1 MRMLPGLFAAAGILL
16 GQAAAG
22 PAVAEYSYAVKFVC
36 GTFLDDDALEPVV
49 PGVYST
55 AISIGNP
62 NDPEVKFN
70 YDVAF
75 TSGSVPFSRTEQTI
89 EERDARRLD
98 CDSLFEDL
106 ADDGF
111 LKGILY
117 LVAEQR
123 LDIWAFY
130 TAREFGAGDQ
140 VSIDAVQV
148 LGRELDGNIA
158 GRLGQ

>member
-1 MRMLPGLFAAAGILL
+1 VRALLRLFTVAGIVV
-16 GQAAAG
+16 GQGATAPVA
-22 PAVAEYSYAVKFVC
+22 AEYSYAVKFVC
-36 GTFLDDDALEPVV
+36 GTFVDEDALEPVV
-49 PGVYST
+49 PGVYMT

-62 NDPEVKFN
+62 NDPEVKFS

-75 TSGSVPFSRTEQTI
+75 TFGSVPFSRIEETI

-130 TAREFGAGDQ
+130 TARELGAGDQ
-140 VSIDAVQV
+140 ISIDAVQI

-158 GRLGQ
+158 GRLVE

>member
-1 MRMLPGLFAAAGILL
+1 VRALLGPFTVAGILV
-16 GQAAAG
+16 GQGSTVPAA
-22 PAVAEYSYAVKFVC
+22 AEYSYAVKFVC

-62 NDPEVKFN
+62 NDPEVKFS

-75 TSGSVPFSRTEQTI
+75 TSGSVPFSRTEEMI

-106 ADDGF
+106 ADGMF

-140 VSIDAVQV
+140 ISIDALQI

-158 GRLGQ
+158 GPLRQ